1 MAKKRESGSSS
12 EKPDEARARI
22 TKLFLHDAELRQLRV
37 AAALVD
43 EGVSEF
49 IRAAALERAAEV
61 VSHGFP
67 PKG

>member
-1 MAKKRESGSSS
+1 MAKKRASGSSS
-12 EKPDEARARI
+12 EKPNEARERI
-22 TKLFLHDAELRQLRV
+22 IKVNLHDAESRQLRV

-49 IRAAALERAAEV
+49 IRAAALQRAAEV
-61 VSHGFP
+61 VSHGFS